1 MGFVRSVELSQLR
14 PLLFLFFCM
23 WLTCGSA
30 FANNQNIVP
39 SPKWVTYAAPTNGGF
54 AGKCNEC
61 HNTTD
66 PQGVNPAASYTN
78 ANTGGPMAQK
88 LIAAG
93 VNTATVQATVD
104 AAITSIIDSNF
115 APKISGTTLTVDK
128 SAPDGTTAGAVP
140 MSSQGAKAFRG
151 VNAGFNIPYAPVLT
165 SNDARFVASGSGTNW
180 SLKTVGVSQFA
191 NQYGS
196 INVVLTASNSE
207 GLFQSSGNDKAT
219 FVINLTN
226 NLPLALNTSNYLVA
240 KANTTPIFQLD
251 ATDPD
256 GDTLHYGGLTQIT
269 NNGGSA
275 SVDDAGQVTFNP
287 PAVVPAQYTEDYT
300 VKISN
305 KNGANVVVAS
315 KTYSFSVKA
324 VPGTNNAPTT
334 PTTPAATVF
343 NILESATVSGTIAS
357 DLDAGTT
364 LSFVS
369 GGNPVA
375 LGVPYTLP
383 HGQITIAQCSP
394 NNGACTS
401 EFTYTGKFNDPAT
414 DTFAY
419 KVTDNGGLLA
429 TGTLTFNK
437 TPVDDPATVIPGS
450 PFLTVVKVVSDQQL
464 STTIDLKQFVTD
476 PDTPL
481 NQLRFRILQF
491 TDTNAGVTAPATYG
505 TFSTDANG
513 EVSRGLLTYVNRA
526 NVALDFRVQ
535 FRVGPPGAVPT
546 SIPCTPATT
555 DCGEIHIQVFLNNAT
570 PHDASDRALL
580 ADALGSRYFTIPG
593 NVPHFPK
600 SEGDGAC
607 FNCHTKGVVTQAA
620 PTCDNG
626 FFNALGARICKIR
639 PFQRPFASRI
649 NDAILGNTL
658 NLMSFEPTVKLGQSV
673 LKVSDNTAVG
683 ATVGLPMQ
691 FTTGLNLDGQQSKIL
706 TAYLEGSAGDFFD
719 VLITDS
725 GSGTGVAKGTLR
737 LKKSLTEF
745 AGGTSMTVRPLPVND
760 GARRSNTGDALTN
773 QPGFYPVLT
782 LVDTL
787 QLNVVREVPKVAN
800 DSYQTTADPAP
811 FEMDVTANDTAGGSI
826 DSVFAVTNP
835 TKGTITVAGNKFI
848 YVSDGIHT
856 GTDSFTY
863 KGNRSG
869 VGDSETAAT
878 VTLTIFPAG
887 SAVAQPD
894 GPYSAVIG
902 EPIKLPVLDNDR
914 GQRPFTSFS
923 IITPQPTPFGTAKFV
938 GNDIVYTASAVGTD
952 IFEYQITGGGVTTS
966 AKVTVRIGKVSGAI
980 LAAATLNPQLKPVA
994 TALGDTCKNI
1004 SARSGIKTDNQND
1017 LTSICDQLADQ
1028 AVTKGAIDTALDQ
1041 IRNEEVLAV
1050 GDVVMQH
1057 DRLAQSNIFGR
1068 LDAIRGGKA
1077 RGFSFSQFNIQID
1090 DATLPGSLID
1100 ATIHKAGWD
1109 GPDDRKTDLPWGAF
1123 MAGNVTIAT
1132 KDTSAQEA
1140 GFHLGG
1146 VIFTGGVDYAIDTKT
1161 LLGVALSTGQTV
1173 TNFGGN
1179 SALAT
1184 FTSQIAAYGS
1194 YQVTDKLFFDGYGG
1208 LSYNSFNLQ
1217 RNIVFSTLA
1226 STVDRTA
1233 VGVFD
1238 GEALSAAMRLKYT
1251 THLGAANL
1259 ETYGTANYLSVWTN
1273 SFVESGA
1280 GGLGLSVGAQN
1291 FNTLTAGAGFRLS
1304 EKFNADFGT
1313 FTPHIGASYARQ
1325 LMSDKRSV
1333 ISHFTAGGFGS
1344 PEFTV
1349 SSEDA
1354 GANLGS
1360 FDVGVDAETGDHAI
1374 LSTNLSGTFSDGGF
1388 QGYTLKASLN
1398 FPLGATLHS
1407 TVRSSS
1413 PRVTLITPPTA
1424 TKAVKLKK
1432 RYLNHVKNRKET
1444 VLLIQQNS
1452 PHTSAPN
1459 QNSGG
1464 TSQPGG
1470 GGWGQ

>member
-513 EVSRGLLTYVNRA
+513 EVSQGLLTYVNRA

-535 FRVGPPGAVPT
+535 FRVGPPSAVP
-546 SIPCTPATT
+546 SSAPCTPAST

-600 SEGDGAC
+600 NEGDGAC

-620 PTCDNG
+620 PSCDNG
-626 FFNALGARICKIR
+626 FFNTLGARICKIR

-649 NDAILGNTL
+649 NEAITGTTL
-658 NLMSFEPTVKLGQSV
+658 NLPSFEPTVKLNQSILNVPDDTPVGTVVGQ
-673 LKVSDNTAVG
+673 
-683 ATVGLPMQ
+683 PMQ

-706 TAYLEGSAGDFFD
+706 TSYLEGLAGDFFD
-719 VLITDS
+719 VVITDS
-725 GSGTGVAKGTLR
+725 GSGTGVAKGS
-737 LKKSLTEF
+737 LKLKQSLTGF
-745 AGGTSMTVRPLPVND
+745 SGGTSIGVRPLPVND
-760 GARRSNTGDALTN
+760 GAVRSKDGVAQANTL
-773 QPGFYPVLT
+773 GFYPVLT
-782 LVDTL
+782 SVDTL
-787 QLNVVREVPKVAN
+787 QLNVVRTLPKVA
-800 DSYQTTADPAP
+800 DDTFQTNLDPQPLAL
-811 FEMDVTANDTAGGSI
+811 DVTANDTAGGPI

-835 TKGTITVAGNKFI
+835 TKGTISVAGKKFV

-856 GTDSFTY
+856 GTDTFTY
-863 KGNRSG
+863 KAHRNG
-869 VGDSETAAT
+869 VGDSLATAT
-878 VTLTIFPAG
+878 VTIIIFPAG
-887 SAVAQPD
+887 AAVAQPD
-894 GPYSAVIG
+894 GPYNAVIG
-902 EPIKLPVLDNDR
+902 EPIRLPVLDNDR
-914 GQRPFTSFS
+914 GQRPFTGFS

-938 GNDIVYTASAVGTD
+938 GNNIVYTASAVGTD
-952 IFEYQITGGGVTTS
+952 IFEYQVTGGGVTTS
-966 AKVTVRIGKVSGAI
+966 AKVTVIIGKVSGAV
-980 LAAATLNPQLKPVA
+980 LAAATSNPELKPVA

-1004 SARSGIKTDNQND
+1004 AAASGTKTDNQND
-1017 LTSICDQLADQ
+1017 LMTICNQLADQ
-1028 AVTKGAIDTALDQ
+1028 AATKGAIDTALDQ

-1050 GDVVMQH
+1050 GHVVMQD
-1057 DRLAQSNIFGR
+1057 DRVEQSNIFGR
-1068 LDAIRGGKA
+1068 LDAIRGGKG
-1077 RGFSFSQFNIQID
+1077 RGLSFSQFNMQID
-1090 DATLPGSLID
+1090 DASIPGSLID

-1109 GPDDRKTDLPWGAF
+1109 GPDDGKTDLPWGAF

-1132 KDTSAQEA
+1132 KDSAAREA

-1146 VIFTGGVDYAIDTKT
+1146 AIFTGGVDYALDTRT
-1161 LLGVALSTGQTV
+1161 LLGIAVSAGQTL

-1179 SALAT
+1179 SGLTT

-1194 YQVTDKLFFDGYGG
+1194 YQVTDKLFIDGYGG

-1217 RNIVFSTLA
+1217 RNIVFTTLA

-1233 VGVFD
+1233 VGLFD
-1238 GEALSAAMRLKYT
+1238 GEALSAAMRLKYIT
-1251 THLGAANL
+1251 NLGAANL

-1291 FNTLTAGAGFRLS
+1291 FNTLTATAGFRLS

-1325 LMSDKRSV
+1325 LISDKRSV

-1354 GANLGS
+1354 GANLGN
-1360 FDVGVDAETGDHAI
+1360 FEIGFDAETVDHVI
-1374 LSTNLSGTFSDGGF
+1374 LSTNFSSTFTDGGF
-1388 QGYTLKASLN
+1388 QGYAVKASLN
-1398 FPLGATLHS
+1398 IPLGGWQPSARFS
-1407 TVRSSS
+1407 SRSMAME
-1413 PRVTLITPPTA
+1413 ITPPITTA
-1424 TKAVKLKK
+1424 PLKPIH
-1432 RYLNHVKNRKET
+1432 RVRHKNRSRFTLAQKNT
-1444 VLLIQQNS
+1444 QS
-1452 PHTSAPN
+1452 PYSTPSR
-1459 QNSGG
+1459 NSGG
-1464 TSQPGG
+1464 SVSSGG
-1470 GGWGQ
+1470 SGWGQ